1 MNIITAA
8 FDMSAAVDE
17 FVTKAQ
23 QFYYLVMLFGCR
35 CPQCNG
41 PLSMVAEGVCQC
53 RSCRYEFDPTVA
65 FQRCSSCGGKPVLRV
80 RRYQCKKCGH
90 DMTSLFLFKGLVFDA
105 EYFRQ
110 RMAQSRQRKNQ
121 QRQRVQDMLAQCRS
135 EPLVLEAPDLNSVP
149 GLTDALNALTQGIDE
164 KMLIELKSKFDLDR
178 YQQHICH
185 YINDEPINLRD
196 IQALIENTRLDLIWR
211 FVAVIFLEHQHSV
224 DIEQEGENIWV
235 KKHVDRQRQSFSGEA
250 EDVNGLKRFA
260 C

>member
-1 MNIITAA
+1 
-8 FDMSAAVDE
+8 
-17 FVTKAQ
+17 
-23 QFYYLVMLFGCR
+23 
-35 CPQCNG
+35 
-41 PLSMVAEGVCQC
+41 
-53 RSCRYEFDPTVA
+53 
-65 FQRCSSCGGKPVLRV
+65 
-80 RRYQCKKCGH
+80 
-90 DMTSLFLFKGLVFDA
+90 MTSLFLFKGLVFDA

-260 C
+260 S